1 MIYRKEGEL
10 GKTFGIH
17 NVITSRL
24 KNIELIKFEG
34 IPLVMNLLIF
44 KITPLTA
51 LQQPL
56 SGKGNVTQE
65 INSYT
70 TTWKTILSSNMS
82 FSFIQYGYSC
92 SDHRSQNLG
101 FISTMHSWHCL
112 LMSYNLWKQHEVFII
127 FP

>member
-70 TTWKTILSSNMS
+70 TT
-82 FSFIQYGYSC
+82 
-92 SDHRSQNLG
+92 
-101 FISTMHSWHCL
+101 
-112 LMSYNLWKQHEVFII
+112 
-127 FP
+127 